1 MFNNF
6 FNFFR
11 LCAGFKLFLFL
22 MVLMLMIITFYQML
36 ITLFAP
42 CFGEFLEKGKIS
54 KFSLNIDKRIKTWNK
69 RYSDSELEIM
79 INSIFNVFESN
90 NIKSFRELKKLK
102 LNQILGM
109 INEINDIDDETKK
122 LYGDTIRDLIW
133 INNKK

>member
-1 MFNNF
+1 
-6 FNFFR
+6 
-11 LCAGFKLFLFL
+11 
-22 MVLMLMIITFYQML
+22 
-36 ITLFAP
+36 
-42 CFGEFLEKGKIS
+42 
-54 KFSLNIDKRIKTWNK
+54 
-69 RYSDSELEIM
+69 M